1 MLNNPIISVIIP
13 TYNREKT
20 INRAIES
27 VLSQTFKEYEIIVID
42 DGSID
47 NTKYIISQY
56 IKNIKYHY
64 QNNAGPSK
72 ARNIGI
78 DLAIGKW
85 IAFLDSDDL
94 WFPDKLKI
102 QFEEAIKANC
112 DACFHDVVFYDM
124 DEYMNN
130 FERYIDYGF
139 INKYINLNQNSKFT
153 SSVLL
158 NDAYKRLMKSQEL
171 FLTPTLLI
179 KRNVIKNMGG
189 YLESLRSSEDY
200 ELYYRLAVKNKIL
213 YLYKKLTICNIDPKR
228 IYDKESMYEDRI
240 EAIKISLRE
249 RILEN
254 DINLSSLA
262 KQGLLYQ
269 LRCLAGHYRKSGIKM
284 KALMNYIRY
293 IKCLLTP
300 IKKYGKIL

>member
-27 VLSQTFKEYEIIVID
+27 VLSQTFKKYEIIVID

-47 NTKYIISQY
+47 NTKEIISPY
-56 IKNIKYHY
+56 IEKIKYHN

-72 ARNIGI
+72 ARNYGI
-78 DLAIGKW
+78 DVAKGEW
-85 IAFLDSDDL
+85 IAFLDSDDF
-94 WFPDKLKI
+94 WFPDKLEI
-102 QFEEAIKANC
+102 QYEEARKANC
-112 DACFHDVVFYDM
+112 DACFHDVVFFNLE
-124 DEYMNN
+124 EYMNN
-130 FERYIDYGF
+130 SERCTDYELF
-139 INKYINLNQNSKFT
+139 NKDINLNQNSKH
-153 SSVLL
+153 SGSVLL

-179 KRNVIKNMGG
+179 KKYVIKSMGG
-189 YLESLRSSEDY
+189 YLESLRTSEDY

-213 YLYKKLTICNIDPKR
+213 YLHKKLTICNIDPKR
-228 IYDKESMYEDRI
+228 IYDKGSIYEDRI

-254 DINLSSLA
+254 DIILSALA

-269 LRCLAGHYRKSGIKM
+269 LRCLAGFYRKSGRKQ
-284 KALMNYIRY
+284 KALMIYKRY

-300 IKKYGKIL
+300 INKYGK